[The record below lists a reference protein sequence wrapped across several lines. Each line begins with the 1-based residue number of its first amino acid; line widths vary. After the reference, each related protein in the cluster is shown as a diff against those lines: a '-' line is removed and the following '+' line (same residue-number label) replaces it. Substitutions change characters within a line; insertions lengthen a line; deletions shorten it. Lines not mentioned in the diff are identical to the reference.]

1 MELLA
6 EHNRRVREKK
16 GGAPKYVPMKH
27 SLKDVKEWEKSSGK
41 KWYSLGP
48 RDREIANDEIMERIR
63 QRKES
68 QNHSAHESNSS
79 HDNSREKREAQKK
92 RKLTSTARTH
102 SSGKRHLSKDK
113 NGKVGRPA
121 QSRQKCDANS
131 KKRKQASQKTSM
143 SKQEIDLLAAHNRKI
158 RRKSGKR
165 SAYEPLK
172 HRMSDVK
179 MWERKTGKRYYDLN
193 PEQRE
198 EANAEI
204 TRMLKHKTTK
214 ILKEKNSK
222 NRNRN
227 EATKR
232 RRPSLSDVY
241 RTKVDPRI
249 FDFRTPA
256 SEYKDIDAILQAKQF
271 DSIHDYWF
279 QQPHEEILK
288 IPESLR

>member
-16 GGAPKYVPMKH
+16 GGAPKYVPM
-27 SLKDVKEWEKSSGK
+27 STVKDVKEWEKSTGK

-48 RDREIANDEIMERIR
+48 RDREIANSEIMERVR
-63 QRKES
+63 QRKQSQTCIARES
-68 QNHSAHESNSS
+68 SS
-79 HDNSREKREAQKK
+79 THNDLREKREARKK
-92 RKLTSTARTH
+92 RKLTSGTRTH
-102 SSGKRHLSKDK
+102 SSGSLSKDQ
-113 NGKVGRPA
+113 NGKVSRPA
-121 QSRQKCDANS
+121 QSRQKSDANN
-131 KKRKQASQKTSM
+131 KKRKQALQKTSM

-204 TRMLKHKTTK
+204 TRMLKEKSGK

-222 NRNRN
+222 NRNKN
-227 EATKR
+227 GVTKR

-241 RTKVDPRI
+241 RTKVDPKFLIFARQQASTRI
-249 FDFRTPA
+249 
-256 SEYKDIDAILQAKQF
+256 SMQYSKQKKVTLF
-271 DSIHDYWF
+271 MTTGFSSRGRDS
-279 QQPHEEILK
+279 K

>member
-27 SLKDVKEWEKSSGK
+27 SIKDVKEWEKSTGK

-48 RDREIANDEIMERIR
+48 RDREIANSEIMERVR
-63 QRKES
+63 QRKQS
-68 QNHSAHESNSS
+68 QTCIAREISS
-79 HDNSREKREAQKK
+79 THNDLREKREARKK
-92 RKLTSTARTH
+92 RKLTSGTRTH
-102 SSGKRHLSKDK
+102 SSGSLSKDQ
-113 NGKVGRPA
+113 NGKVSRPA
-121 QSRQKCDANS
+121 QSRQKSDANN
-131 KKRKQASQKTSM
+131 KKRKQALQKTSM

-204 TRMLKHKTTK
+204 TRMLKEKSGK

-222 NRNRN
+222 NRNKKGV
-227 EATKR
+227 TKR

-256 SEYKDIDAILQAKQF
+256 SEYKDIDAILQAKKF
-271 DSIHDYWF
+271 DSVHDDWF